1 MILNRNSTRNSAIT
15 PSRLVPA
22 IALGLLGHAF
32 LPFVPHPLYAQ
43 SFQVEEATIA
53 EVHAAFLSGDLTCVA
68 LVQAYLDRIEAYDQ
82 QGPRLNTI
90 ANLNPRALD
99 EAVALD
105 EALASG
111 GLTGPLHCIPVL
123 LKDQVETSDM
133 PTTYGSALF
142 ADFVPYRDATIVT
155 RMKEAGALILAKT
168 NMGEFASRYVGSGFG
183 LIRNAYDPQR
193 NPSGSSGGTGVGIAA
208 NFGMVGIGE
217 DTGGSIR
224 GPAAVASLVG
234 LRPTL
239 ELVSR
244 FGMMPANPTT
254 DTMGPMTRT
263 VMDAAILLGVIAG
276 YDPSDPVTARSFG
289 RVPESYADGLDAG
302 GLAGARIGVI
312 RDPMDRSVDPE
323 SEGFRQV
330 RARIDAAL
338 DDLERLGA
346 VVIDSVAIEG
356 VQRINAVFGLNSFE
370 TEEATD
376 AYLAEHEHA
385 PYKTLAS
392 ILLTGRVTPWRARGM
407 AELLGKTTG
416 DPGYLEYLLARDRIR
431 HNVLVAMAEH
441 GLDALVHATFDHPPT
456 LIAHDAETDAAPADD
471 YGLGDNRLI
480 SPITGFPALTV
491 PAGFTSDG
499 LPVGLEFLGRP
510 FAEGMLLKFGY
521 AFEQGTGYRRV
532 PESAPRLGE
541 R

>member
-1 MILNRNSTRNSAIT
+1 MILARKPTIT
-15 PSRLVPA
+15 TSRLVPTV
-22 IALGLLGHAF
+22 ALTILGHAS
-32 LPFVPHPLYAQ
+32 LPLVPTPHPLQAQ
-43 SFQVEEATIA
+43 TFQVEEATIA
-53 EVHAAFLSGDLTCVA
+53 DVHAAFLSGDLTCVA
-68 LVQAYLDRIEAYDQ
+68 LVQAYLDRIDAYDQ

-90 ANLNPRALD
+90 ANLNPRALE
-99 EAVALD
+99 EAAALD
-105 EALASG
+105 DALSTG

-142 ADFVPYRDATIVT
+142 ADFVPDRDATIVT
-155 RMKEAGALILAKT
+155 RMKEAGALILAKA

-183 LIRNAYDPQR
+183 VIRNAYDPRR
-193 NPSGSSGGTGVGIAA
+193 NPSGSSGGTGVGVAA

-244 FGMMPANPTT
+244 FGLMPANPTT

-276 YDPSDPVTARSFG
+276 YDPGDPVTARAFG
-289 RVPESYADGLDAG
+289 RVPDSYAEGLDGG
-302 GLAGARIGVI
+302 GLSGARIGVI
-312 RDPMDRSVDPE
+312 RDPMDGSVDPE

-338 DDLERLGA
+338 DDLRRLGA
-346 VVIDSVAIEG
+346 VVVDSVAIEG
-356 VQRINAVFGLNSFE
+356 VERINAVFGLNSFE

-376 AYLAEHEHA
+376 AYLAEHDHA

-392 ILLTGRVTPWRARGM
+392 ILLSGRVTPWRARGM
-407 AELLGKTTG
+407 AGLLGKTTR

-431 HNVLVAMAEH
+431 ENVLVAMAEH
-441 GLDALVHATFDHPPT
+441 DLDALVHATFDHAPT
-456 LIAHDAETDAAPADD
+456 LIAHDAETNPAPADD

-491 PAGFTSDG
+491 PAGFTPEG

-510 FAEGMLLKFGY
+510 FTEAMLLRFGY
-521 AFEQGTGYRRV
+521 AFEQGTGHRGA
-532 PESAPRLGE
+532 PESAPPLGAK
-541 R
+541 